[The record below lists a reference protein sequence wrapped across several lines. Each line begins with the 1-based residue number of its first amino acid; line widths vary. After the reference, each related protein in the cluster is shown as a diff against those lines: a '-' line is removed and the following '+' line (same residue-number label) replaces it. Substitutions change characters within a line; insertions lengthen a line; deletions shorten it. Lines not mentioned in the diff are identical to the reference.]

1 MRPSL
6 LPLALLLAAAPLAAQ
21 SGGRATPLPS
31 AQDRALARE
40 IYAELI
46 AINTSHSVG
55 STTKAAEAMAR
66 RLLAAG
72 FPASDVQVLEP
83 AERKGNLVARYRG
96 NGSAK
101 PILLLAHLDVVEALP
116 EDWTLPPFEL
126 TEKDGWFYGRGT
138 QDDKAMAAIWVA
150 NFIRMRRE
158 GFVPDRDL
166 VIALTADEESGSDNG
181 AEWLLRER
189 PDLVRAAFVLNE
201 GGGGARRNG
210 QRLSNRVQTAEKV
223 YQSFTLE
230 LHDRGGHSSIPRT
243 DNPIYRLSAALLKV
257 QSLEFPARLTETTR
271 EFFRRMGPLEGGA
284 MGQAMTALARNPDDR
299 AARARLEA
307 DDAYRAQLHT
317 TCVATMVEAGHAQN
331 ALPQL
336 ARATVNCRLLPGET
350 TEETRAALVRA
361 IGDTG
366 ITVTPIE
373 SAHAG
378 KATAAITLDP
388 VVMGAI
394 ERQTTAMWPG
404 IPVVPFMST
413 GATDALF
420 YRNAGIPVYGVS
432 GLFGDIEDN
441 RAHGRDERMKVE
453 SFYEGQEFL
462 YRLVKDLATGARP

>member
-1 MRPSL
+1 MRI
-6 LPLALLLAAAPLAAQ
+6 PLIPFVLSLAAAPLAAQ
-21 SGGRATPLPS
+21 AGGAVPLPS
-31 AQDRALARE
+31 SQDRALARE

-55 STTKAAEAMAR
+55 STTLASEAMAR

-72 FPASDVQVLEP
+72 FPGSDVQVLEP
-83 AERKGNLVARYRG
+83 VARKGNLVARYRG

-181 AEWLLRER
+181 AEWLLREK

-230 LHDRGGHSSIPRT
+230 LRDRGGHSSVPRKE
-243 DNPIYRLSAALLKV
+243 NPIYRLAATLLKV
-257 QSLEFPARLTETTR
+257 QALEFPARLTETTR

-299 AARARLEA
+299 AARARLEG

-336 ARATVNCRLLPGET
+336 ARATVNCRMLPGET

-361 IGDTG
+361 IGDAN

-378 KATAAITLDP
+378 RATAPIALDP

-394 ERQTTAMWPG
+394 ERQTAAMWPG

-462 YRLVKDLATGARP
+462 YRLVKELATGARP